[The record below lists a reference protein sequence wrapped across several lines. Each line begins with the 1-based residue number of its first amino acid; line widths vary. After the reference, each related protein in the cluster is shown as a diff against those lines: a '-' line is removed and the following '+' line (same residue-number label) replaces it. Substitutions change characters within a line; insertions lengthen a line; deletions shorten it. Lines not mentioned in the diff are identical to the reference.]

1 MRCPGME
8 SRNLVGMSVL
18 RIISG
23 FLEIGTALLF
33 LYFKR
38 VEIALRLNAVLGLV
52 GPIIFLLVSGLGL
65 ITVAT
70 KVSPFKVALVALG
83 VILIVLGSKN

>member
-1 MRCPGME
+1 MLE
-8 SRNLVGMSVL
+8 SRNLVGMSIL

-23 FLEIGTALLF
+23 FLEIGTAFLF
-33 LYFKR
+33 LHFKK
-38 VEIALRLNAVLGLV
+38 VEIALQLNAVLGLV

-70 KVSPFKVALVALG
+70 KISPFKVALVALG
-83 VILIVLGSKN
+83 VICIVLGSKN